1 MKNTF
6 KNNSR
11 FSVLCEDTEV
21 NNNANNNN
29 KKQQKPTKEVSR
41 FNITDD
47 EPTKVNNFKAPPPQE
62 RQSIHDN
69 KDRYDTR
76 DRYENRNIY
85 EINNR
90 TNQFNYD
97 PEKER
102 KKAEKVKEEQI
113 KESLSINSFPV
124 LFESKKNTNQTT
136 EISKPSFL
144 EKINTKKEE
153 VVEVIEE
160 DKLPPGWVELTYN
173 KQTRQIN
180 YRYRK
185 PVNYYRKPSNESIAL
200 QRLVENY
207 ETWKANYIKLW
218 GEDEYEKMYRFP
230 NYDYHYFDKL
240 DEEYERQQEEYEME
254 NGSEG
259 SDCD

>member
-1 MKNTF
+1 MF
-6 KNNSR
+6 KNKSR
-11 FSVLCEDTEV
+11 FSVLCEDAQL
-21 NNNANNNN
+21 NNNVNNNN
-29 KKQQKPTKEVSR
+29 KKQQKNTKENSR
-41 FNITDD
+41 FNITDS
-47 EPTKVNNFKAPPPQE
+47 EPTKVNNFKESSPQE
-62 RQSIHDN
+62 RQIIHDN
-69 KDRYDTR
+69 R
-76 DRYENRNIY
+76 DRY

-90 TNQFNYD
+90 TNRFNYD

-144 EKINTKKEE
+144 EKINTRKEE

-180 YRYRK
+180 YRYKK
-185 PVNYYRKPSNESIAL
+185 PVNYYRKPSNESIVL
-200 QRLVENY
+200 QTLVDNY
-207 ETWKANYIKLW
+207 ETWRENYIQLW
-218 GEDEYEKMYRFP
+218 GEDEYEKMYRFQ

-259 SDCD
+259 SDYD